1 MALPSPC
8 KAFSQAL
15 SVNSLR
21 RRIRGERVGHA
32 SLLRLDHVTRDSLAA
47 RNNEA
52 YGLGNEWPTCFC
64 AFDIGYESTTH

>member
-1 MALPSPC
+1 MSGLPSPC

-21 RRIRGERVGHA
+21 RRIRGERVGHP
-32 SLLRLDHVTRDSLAA
+32 SLLRLDHVTRDALAA

-52 YGLGNEWPTCFC
+52 YGLGTGAPNEVIVQNHLT
-64 AFDIGYESTTH
+64 